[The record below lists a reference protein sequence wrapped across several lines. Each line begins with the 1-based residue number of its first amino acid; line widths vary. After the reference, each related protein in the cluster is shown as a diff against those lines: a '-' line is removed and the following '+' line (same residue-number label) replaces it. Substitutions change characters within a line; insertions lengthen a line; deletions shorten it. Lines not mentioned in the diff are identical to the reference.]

1 MTHPDRY
8 RLRITFA
15 RGEALKYISHLDLAR
30 AWERAIRR
38 AGVPLAYSQGFNPRP
53 KMAFAAALP
62 VGYTSAA
69 EVVDVFLDAPLSL
82 LDLAHRLA
90 ETLPPGLRVVS
101 IEDVEPG
108 LPALQSQVRAAEY
121 LVNVAWEG
129 DRADLE
135 ARVAA
140 LLSASTLPR
149 ERVRKGQRRSYDL
162 RPLVED
168 LKLEKEDAE
177 GHRLWMRLRHGT
189 GGTARPEDVLGALG
203 LAEVPFNVER
213 TALRV

>member
-1 MTHPDRY
+1 MTQEGRC

-30 AWERAIRR
+30 AWERALRR
-38 AGVPLAYSQGFNPRP
+38 AEAPLAYSQGFNPRP

-69 EVVDVFLDAPLSL
+69 EVVDVFLDAPLSPVE
-82 LDLAHRLA
+82 LAHRLA
-90 ETLPPGLRVVS
+90 AALPPGLRVIS
-101 IEDVEPG
+101 IEEVEPG

-121 LVNVAWEG
+121 RVSMAWEG

-140 LLSASTLPR
+140 LLAASTLPS
-149 ERVRKGQRRSYDL
+149 ERMRKGQRRSYDL

-168 LKLEKEDAE
+168 LKLEEKDAE
-177 GHRLWMRLRHGT
+177 GYLLWMRLRHGT
-189 GGTARPEDVLGALG
+189 GGTARPEDVLDALG